1 MLNLPFPSSKS
12 FGIDL
17 GNSNTLLTDRDG
29 VLIASQP
36 SYIAFD
42 STTHQVKAIGD
53 AAYNMFEK
61 NHAEL
66 NPVKPMRGGV
76 IADYDSAA
84 AMIQEMVK
92 RIYPKKWYGSFQHII
107 SGIPFGATEV
117 ERRALRDAMDQFRAR
132 KTNLIFEPLAA
143 ATGMDLDIRTPE
155 GKMIVD
161 IGGGVTEIVVISL
174 SGIAVFHATKVAGD
188 SFTEE
193 IKDAFRRNYNM
204 AIGFRTAEQIKMQM
218 GWVWNQSQT
227 KSDSMLVKG
236 KDIQQGIPVNR
247 TIHGADVF
255 RILEKPFRAIE
266 EGIVHA
272 LEVCPPEL
280 AADIY
285 QSGIHVTG
293 GGALLHGVRERLEH
307 SLQLPIHI
315 DDEPLLS
322 VSKGVAKA
330 LRDPKKFRP
339 VLFE

>member
-1 MLNLPFPSSKS
+1 MLNFPYPSSKS
-12 FGIDL
+12 FAIDL
-17 GNSNTLLTDRDG
+17 GNNNTLLTDRDG
-29 VLIASQP
+29 VLLASQP

-53 AAYNMFEK
+53 AAFNMFEK

-92 RIYPKKWYGSFQHII
+92 GVYPKKWFGSFQHII

-117 ERRALRDAMDQFRAR
+117 ERRALRSAMDQFRAR

-143 ATGMDLDIRTPE
+143 AMGMDLDIQTPE
-155 GKMIVD
+155 GKMLVD

-204 AIGFRTAEQIKMQM
+204 AIGFRTAEQIKIQL
-218 GWVWNQSQT
+218 GWVWNQPE
-227 KSDSMLVKG
+227 KKADIMMVKG
-236 KDIQQGIPVNR
+236 KDIQTGIPVTR
-247 TIHGADVF
+247 AIKGIDILRV
-255 RILEKPFRAIE
+255 LEKPFRAIE
-266 EGIVHA
+266 EGIVQA

-285 QSGIHVTG
+285 QNGIHITG
-293 GGALLHGVRERLEH
+293 GGALLGGLRERLEH

-315 DDEPLLS
+315 DHEPLLS